1 MSNLYSHQGSAPAP
15 LPLLRG
21 TQTAFIVLPDGTV
34 RAGAETLT
42 AGELSAAGYS
52 GPITEPEHDPA
63 TEALEWVD
71 GEWTVVYH
79 PLAECKAAVKAKIT
93 EEFRRRR
100 DAGTTVILGGNP
112 VTVSTTHDAAFELSR
127 AEAKINR
134 TNPAGTIAVVTRS
147 GVRVTLTGVIAP
159 AMLEAIEDHVA
170 ACQENESSLY
180 GEVDEAETPAEVAAI
195 DISTGWP

>member
-100 DAGTTVILGGNP
+100 DAGTTVIL
-112 VTVSTTHDAAFELSR
+112 
-127 AEAKINR
+127 
-134 TNPAGTIAVVTRS
+134 
-147 GVRVTLTGVIAP
+147 
-159 AMLEAIEDHVA
+159 
-170 ACQENESSLY
+170 
-180 GEVDEAETPAEVAAI
+180 
-195 DISTGWP
+195 